1 MKCFVLKKKNWV
13 VTADEQIV
21 HYGTFE
27 LIAEAEHWWIAK
39 KEHLQLGYF
48 PGVIIPSVGSTS
60 KGSGV
65 HRSGSRIDDNGT
77 VCCQVH

>member
-39 KEHLQLGYF
+39 KEHLQLWLGE
-48 PGVIIPSVGSTS
+48 GVPISWKDFKDTFLE
-60 KGSGV
+60 
-65 HRSGSRIDDNGT
+65 
-77 VCCQVH
+77 